1 MIFVETEKHKHPKI
15 VTLHFVLYTC
25 VTLTQKMH
33 AQLIIA
39 DALDMMLCFKMD
51 LRISSRFLCWFGF
64 FNIYIEL
71 TIDSLQDVYL

>member
-1 MIFVETEKHKHPKI
+1 
-15 VTLHFVLYTC
+15 
-25 VTLTQKMH
+25 MH

-51 LRISSRFLCWFGF
+51 VRISSRFLCWFGF